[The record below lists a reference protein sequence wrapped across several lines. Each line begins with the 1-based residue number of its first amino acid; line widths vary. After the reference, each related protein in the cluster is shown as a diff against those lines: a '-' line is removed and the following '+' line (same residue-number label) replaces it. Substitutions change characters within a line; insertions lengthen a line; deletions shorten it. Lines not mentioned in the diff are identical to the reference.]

1 MTTTLA
7 WVAAILL
14 LPVTLLLWAS
24 ESKPQ
29 TARRLRRYG
38 WTQKRIADRLHV
50 STSTV
55 RRMLSHT

>member
-7 WVAAILL
+7 WVAVILSI
-14 LPVTLLLWAS
+14 PVLILLWAS
-24 ESKPQ
+24 ESKQ
-29 TARRLRRYG
+29 QKARRWRRQG

-55 RRMLSHT
+55 RRYCA